1 LSKRDKPARTLEERE
16 HQMINLA
23 VDLAEKK
30 LRDGTAS
37 SQIITHYLALGSSKT
52 RLEKERLENE
62 NDLLVTKKKVL
73 EANEDREQSYARVLE
88 AMKIYSGV
96 SDDEDI

>member
-1 LSKRDKPARTLEERE
+1 MSKRDKPARTLEERE

-73 EANEDREQSYARVLE
+73 EASEDREQSYARVLE

-96 SDDEDI
+96 SDDEDV